1 MATARLCAVCG
12 CKPALTVCCCS
23 ALGLLLC
30 AECLGAH
37 SARRPLAIHTLLPPS
52 ALASLTLPGYF
63 PRLKQRRESLLKA
76 RSELEAN
83 LSRVDSCQALFTQ
96 HIQATIES
104 LLQYQDV
111 TSALLQRYRQQLRA
125 EITQAEKEAAEHL
138 FDDKYEAKHP
148 LAAGLLD
155 YKPGKLTV
163 FGFELSEDGRLR
175 PKLGLISPL
184 IEEKRSNL
192 ASTQPSSR
200 PISPL
205 PSLRLPLIAHRSA
218 SFLPKSVPR
227 HSNPFILPISKGK
240 IPAKEA
246 ENGLLASLQPPKS
259 PPASSLSAPRSSKE
273 GDCRPL
279 AALSL
284 PGPESMPIPYKI
296 GKRSISI
303 ARFQGDTR
311 LYDLALPSNCAF
323 SAYSAAIYMPTSTL
337 VLLGGHQPLTAQA
350 LSLNIQSGHAKELRN
365 MLEKRFAPGCLFHQ
379 SAIYVFGGSNEG
391 GNMRLCERFLRKEK
405 VWEQLPPMQHAR
417 SFFSPCLDAGL
428 LYLIGGCKECT
439 CESFDPKTLKY
450 SQLRLKVPIPGP
462 TLALKLNSD
471 LLILQSGSVT
481 RLQGSLTGPTE
492 HFSISLQSIW
502 CNSAPLLS
510 SSTLLLG
517 QCEDASIQ
525 SLNTDDWTSITYR

>member
-1 MATARLCAVCG
+1 MATARLCGVCG
-12 CKPALTVCCCS
+12 CRPALTVCCCS

-37 SARRPLAIHTLLPPS
+37 SARKPLTIHTLLPPS

-76 RSELEAN
+76 RCELEAN
-83 LSRVDSCQALFTQ
+83 LSRLDYCQVLLGQHTQ
-96 HIQATIES
+96 AAIES
-104 LLQYQDV
+104 LLQYRDV
-111 TSALLQRYRQQLRA
+111 TSALLQRYRLQLQTQ
-125 EITQAEKEAAEHL
+125 ITLAEKEAAEHL

-155 YKPGKLTV
+155 YRPGKMTV
-163 FGFELSEDGRLR
+163 FGFELGANGRLK

-184 IEEKRSNL
+184 CEEKRSNL

-218 SFLPKSVPR
+218 FLPKSAPR
-227 HSNPFILPISKGK
+227 HPNPFILPSQRGK
-240 IPAKEA
+240 TPGKEA
-246 ENGLLASLQPPKS
+246 ENALLTSLQPPKS
-259 PPASSLSAPRSSKE
+259 PPASSLSAPKGSKE
-273 GDCRPL
+273 GDFRPL

-284 PGPESMPIPYKI
+284 PGPESTPIPYKI
-296 GKRSISI
+296 GKRTISI

-379 SAIYVFGGSNEG
+379 SAIYVFGGSNDC
-391 GNMRLCERFLRKEK
+391 GNLRHCERFLRKAK
-405 VWEQLPPMQHAR
+405 VWEQLPPMQCAR

-428 LYLIGGCKECT
+428 MYLMGGCQECM
-439 CESFDPKTLKY
+439 CECFDPKTLKLC
-450 SQLRLKVPIPGP
+450 QLRLKVPIPGP
-462 TLALKLNSD
+462 TLALKHNSD

-481 RLQGSLTGPTE
+481 RLQGGLNGPAE
-492 HFSISLQSIW
+492 HFSLNLQSIW
-502 CNSAPLLS
+502 CSSAPLLS
-510 SSTLLLG
+510 SSMLLLG

-525 SLNTDDWTSITYR
+525 SINIHDWSITTYR